1 MTLVGL
7 DSCINAL
14 APPGAVG
21 CFSIYNLETLH
32 AVVDAAQAEAR
43 PVILALNAIE
53 DPADSGLEILARAA
67 LHLAQR
73 AGVPVCVHLNH
84 GRELESIQ
92 SALEWGLPAVM
103 YDGSSLPLAENLDR
117 SRTAARM
124 AHASG
129 ARIEAELGPIFHA
142 SGQWQS
148 RQILDFVRQSDVDFL
163 AFSVP
168 KSLTPEQQE
177 QGLAFLA
184 HVAAQI
190 PVPLV
195 LHGASRLT
203 ANGQQR
209 AIQSGV
215 RKVNVHTEILKAMAA
230 GLRQGLNQNLA
241 QGGQDDALAWL
252 RMSRDRVC
260 RLVRERIQ
268 FFANP

>member
-1 MTLVGL
+1 
-7 DSCINAL
+7 
-14 APPGAVG
+14 
-21 CFSIYNLETLH
+21 
-32 AVVDAAQAEAR
+32 
-43 PVILALNAIE
+43 
-53 DPADSGLEILARAA
+53 LEILARAA
-67 LHLAQR
+67 LHLAR
-73 AGVPVCVHLNH
+73 LASVPVCVHLNH

-129 ARIEAELGPIFHA
+129 ARIEAIHGP
-142 SGQWQS
+142 S
-148 RQILDFVRQSDVDFL
+148 RLPGLEEMVNFARESEVDFL

-168 KSLTPEQQE
+168 KGLTPAQQD

-184 HVAAQI
+184 NVAAQI

-241 QGGQDDALAWL
+241 QGGQDDPLAWL